1 MTSKEILDRVDKMIA
16 GKIIVDGKLYYASS
30 DVIAVTD
37 ALSELARENMEAF
50 RRLLN
55 LNYSTPERSA
65 TDN

>member
-50 RRLLN
+50 RRLVN
-55 LNYSTPERSA
+55 
-65 TDN
+65 